1 MGLSGFTEAEK
12 TEFLQMAMNSS
23 LVIMDN
29 VMNTTPVSLE
39 QNMGQDKEICSL
51 AKINV
56 SIKLSSSGLQPMKQ
70 AVIN

>member
-1 MGLSGFTEAEK
+1 
-12 TEFLQMAMNSS
+12 MAMNSS

-39 QNMGQDKEICSL
+39 QNMGQDKEMCSL

-56 SIKLSSSGLQPMKQ
+56 SIKLLSRGLQPIKQ